1 MALPDLKI
9 SCDGQPLP
17 DDVEVLDLEI
27 RLEINRVP
35 QATITLLDGSVAERR
50 FAISDGQHFALG
62 SRIKI
67 ALGYLADGPAPQPV
81 FQGIVTRHSVSST
94 AEGCQ
99 LKVDCSDK
107 AITMTQRRR
116 SAVYRQ
122 AKDAQVWRQL
132 IQAGGLRVGRL
143 ASTTVT
149 HPELVQF
156 NVSDWD
162 FMVSRADALG
172 LVVCVDRGVVQVS
185 PLALGE
191 PCRQLDHGLDDC
203 RELELELDAAQQWR
217 SLEVIGWDRARLKPS
232 QPVRANSAKLSIG
245 NSEDQALAESVGGAS
260 AQLIHP
266 VPMEAQELHSWAD
279 ARLAKQRWSLLRG
292 SAVVDGSA
300 THKPLDT
307 VQILGVGE
315 RFNGKAL
322 VSAVTHRFNAD
333 GWSTQ
338 LRLGVEAACFARSPD
353 LLEMP
358 AAGLLPAV
366 TGLQIATV
374 QSLRL
379 DPDKELRVEV
389 LLPQLGESSAGTL
402 WARLLTPDAGHGRG
416 FVFRPEPGDEVVIGF
431 LNEDPRQPLILGA
444 LFGSKNKPP
453 QPVQTPSDKNDLRA
467 LVSRAGSRIV
477 FDDETPAL
485 VIETTASGHAG
496 GSYNNRISINEKD
509 KTILIEDQFKNSIR
523 LSDQGIVIS
532 SDKDI
537 QLAAKGTVKIK
548 GEGGLQLEGAKTT
561 VKGQQLELT
570 GQSQLNLKGAQVQV
584 AADAQLSLKGGAQ
597 TSVNSDGML
606 AIKGSL
612 VTIN

>member
-1 MALPDLKI
+1 ML
-9 SCDGQPLP
+9 
-17 DDVEVLDLEI
+17 
-27 RLEINRVP
+27 
-35 QATITLLDGSVAERR
+35 
-50 FAISDGQHFALG
+50 F
-62 SRIKI
+62 
-67 ALGYLADGPAPQPV
+67 
-81 FQGIVTRHSVSST
+81 
-94 AEGCQ
+94 
-99 LKVDCSDK
+99 
-107 AITMTQRRR
+107 R
-116 SAVYRQ
+116 S
-122 AKDAQVWRQL
+122 
-132 IQAGGLRVGRL
+132 
-143 ASTTVT
+143 
-149 HPELVQF
+149 
-156 NVSDWD
+156 
-162 FMVSRADALG
+162 
-172 LVVCVDRGVVQVS
+172 
-185 PLALGE
+185 
-191 PCRQLDHGLDDC
+191 
-203 RELELELDAAQQWR
+203 
-217 SLEVIGWDRARLKPS
+217 
-232 QPVRANSAKLSIG
+232 
-245 NSEDQALAESVGGAS
+245 
-260 AQLIHP
+260 
-266 VPMEAQELHSWAD
+266 
-279 ARLAKQRWSLLRG
+279 
-292 SAVVDGSA
+292 
-300 THKPLDT
+300 
-307 VQILGVGE
+307 
-315 RFNGKAL
+315 
-322 VSAVTHRFNAD
+322 
-333 GWSTQ
+333 
-338 LRLGVEAACFARSPD
+338 
-353 LLEMP
+353 
-358 AAGLLPAV
+358 LPAV
-366 TGLQIATV
+366 SGLQIATV

-389 LLPQLGESSAGTL
+389 LLPQLGESSAGRL

-431 LNEDPRQPLILGA
+431 LNEDPLQPLILGA

-496 GSYNNRISINEKD
+496 GSYTNRISINEKD